1 MWPHPTRAASESR
14 AHFSCTGI
22 SCHINTFLVG
32 FSYFS
37 CFSLSSTLLNRSLLR
52 DDVPKAPLGRSRTC
66 PVGAFPVLQ
75 SRFALALDQA
85 RSLKLLQSLLRP
97 QELLYSIRDLQKS
110 HSNIRDCGFVG
121 FSRAFGMEEKKTNK
135 KKADGEKILLPAP
148 LPPGSAPRGARGRV
162 AIAEPTR
169 RCRPTP
175 PAAAPRE
182 EAAELG
188 LPRPREPSAAPGM
201 GHRAAAPR
209 RPPSDEFRRVPNLNL
224 LSFSL
229 KATPLVP
236 SLLKYVKSHSASFF
250 LSSFQVL

>member
-1 MWPHPTRAASESR
+1 MRAAFESR

-22 SCHINTFLVG
+22 SGHINTFLVG

-52 DDVPKAPLGRSRTC
+52 DDVPKALHGRSRTC

-121 FSRAFGMEEKKTNK
+121 FSRAFGMEEKKKNQK
-135 KKADGEKILLPAP
+135 KGGRRKNPPTRPAATR
-148 LPPGSAPRGARGRV
+148 LRSPRGSGSPLQLRN
-162 AIAEPTR
+162 
-169 RCRPTP
+169 P
-175 PAAAPRE
+175 PAGAARLRRQRLPGRRRLSSGSPGPE
-182 EAAELG
+182 SRPQLQGWGTA
-188 LPRPREPSAAPGM
+188 LPRLAAL
-201 GHRAAAPR
+201 RAM
-209 RPPSDEFRRVPNLNL
+209 
-224 LSFSL
+224 SFEECL
-229 KATPLVP
+229 T
-236 SLLKYVKSHSASFF
+236 
-250 LSSFQVL
+250 

>member
-1 MWPHPTRAASESR
+1 MRAASESR

-22 SCHINTFLVG
+22 SGHINTFLVG

-52 DDVPKAPLGRSRTC
+52 DDVPKALHGRSRTC

-121 FSRAFGMEEKKTNK
+121 FSRAFGMEEKKKQTK
-135 KKADGEKILLPAP
+135 KRRTEKKSSYPPRCHPAP
-148 LPPGSAPRGARGRV
+148 LPAGLGV
-162 AIAEPTR
+162 AVAVAEPTR

-201 GHRAAAPR
+201 GHRAAVPR